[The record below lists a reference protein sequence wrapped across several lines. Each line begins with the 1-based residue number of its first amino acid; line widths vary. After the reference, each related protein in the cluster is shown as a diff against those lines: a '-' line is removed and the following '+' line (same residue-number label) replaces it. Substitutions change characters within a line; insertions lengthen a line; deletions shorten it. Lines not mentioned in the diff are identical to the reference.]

1 MHKNLCRIV
10 SGPPG
15 VLICDAGLVREQVLF
30 VENCFPRVEP
40 GPSCTFVMSV
50 ATKMLQDS
58 TDHFH
63 ENYQN
68 NFNFNNNS
76 PLFYMYLEH

>member
-15 VLICDAGLVREQVLF
+15 VLICDAGLVWEQVLF
-30 VENCFPRVEP
+30 VENCLPRVEA

-50 ATKMLQDS
+50 ATMKTTRTTS
-58 TDHFH
+58 TTTVPCSTSTLNI
-63 ENYQN
+63 E
-68 NFNFNNNS
+68 
-76 PLFYMYLEH
+76 